1 MLSYGMDSWMRDIM
15 DNSAILTDRGLVRV
29 SGETAR
35 EFLQGLFTCDMSGVS
50 PAKPAF
56 GALLMPQGKILF
68 DFFVFEQNNAFLLD
82 CQKDLAGDLAKRLV
96 FYRLRAPVDIEVVT
110 DTLEVVAGWGNRAR
124 PEGANPD
131 PRLDA
136 LGWRMIA
143 EPATISTTSSL
154 KDYHSHRIALGVPEG
169 GMDYAYSN
177 TFPHEAD
184 MDLLQGVSFSKGCY
198 VGQEVVSRMENRG
211 TARTRIIPVT
221 LTGDA
226 PPPGTEI
233 RAGDRQIGTFGSAAN
248 GLGMALVRTDRVS
261 IALADNIALLAGGVE
276 ISPTGSKWAEFGLTG
291 DK

>member
-1 MLSYGMDSWMRDIM
+1 VDAREEM
-15 DNSAILTDRGLVRV
+15 DNSAILTDRGSVRV

-35 EFLQGLFTCDMSGVS
+35 DFLQGLFTCDMANVDPS
-50 PAKPAF
+50 KPAF
-56 GALLMPQGKILF
+56 GALLTAQGKILF
-68 DFFVFEQNNAFLLD
+68 DFFVFEKEGTFLLD
-82 CQKDLAGDLAKRLV
+82 CRKDLVGDLVKRLI
-96 FYRLRAPVDIEVVT
+96 FYRLRAPVDIEDAT
-110 DTLEVVAGWGNRAR
+110 DTLEIVAGWGNSSR
-124 PEGANPD
+124 PEGAHPD

-136 LGWRMIA
+136 LGWRMISA
-143 EPATISTTSSL
+143 RGTFSAGSSL
-154 KDYHSHRIALGVPEG
+154 KDYHVHRIALGVPEG

-221 LTGDA
+221 LAGDA

-261 IALADNIALLAGGVE
+261 NALADNIPLQAGGVV
-276 ISPTGSKWAEFGLTG
+276 ISPADSQWADFGLTG
-291 DK
+291 GK